1 MASKRTRP
9 ATSSGEMS
17 PAAASA
23 QALKVR
29 VGAGKVYVGA
39 RVSPSAA
46 RVALRGIYG
55 DKLKVSLTAPPEDNR
70 ANQQLEEAL
79 AGWLALP
86 TRHVRVDAGHGSRD
100 KVVAFAGIEEAELR
114 KRLGTL
120 LQRVCPGS
128 QEDTGG

>member
-1 MASKRTRP
+1 
-9 ATSSGEMS
+9 MS
-17 PAAASA
+17 PAAAPA

-29 VGAGKVYVGA
+29 VWAGEVYVGA

-79 AGWLALP
+79 AGWLAVP
-86 TRHVRVDAGHGSRD
+86 RRRVRVDAGHGSRD

-114 KRLGTL
+114 KRLDVL

>member
-1 MASKRTRP
+1 
-9 ATSSGEMS
+9 MS
-17 PAAASA
+17 HAAAPA
-23 QALKVR
+23 QILKVR
-29 VGAGKVYVGA
+29 VGAGEVYVGV
-39 RVSPSAA
+39 RVSPSSA

-86 TRHVRVDAGHGSRD
+86 MRRVRIDAGHGSRD

-114 KRLGTL
+114 EQLDVL

-128 QEDTGG
+128 QESTGGQRIP